1 MLTGWSVLWCWGQCI
16 RNWWPLI
23 ALQSVPDAVSPTS
36 DTAVNDAANWRCL
49 LSDSQVTALRSGEPH
64 PAPWD
69 PHTHSCQLRF
79 TWITAVSCKHDVDA
93 HLQLLPAPVIDQ
105 LSISYEVIIR
115 ATGASLQVIVRR
127 RWRHSCLQRL
137 TSRPEEHLSTLAP
150 LPVTTKTKPPN
161 SFHKDVMLVI
171 LEVVLVFLRDPGRS
185 LLDSFLPH

>member
-1 MLTGWSVLWCWGQCI
+1 MCSLGGACCDAEGSASGTDGLSSLSSQFLMQYHQHQTQRWLT
-16 RNWWPLI
+16 
-23 ALQSVPDAVSPTS
+23 VPPP
-36 DTAVNDAANWRCL
+36 
-49 LSDSQVTALRSGEPH
+49 DSQVTALRSGEPH